1 MDSDPILLGVAH
13 IRVFSMPSEWARAA
27 EFYRDVLAL
36 DEIYTDPDAGVAVFE
51 CGPDLT
57 LGLERVEEDDPEEWE
72 TAGRFTGV
80 SFRVADIARAYETLA
95 ARGVLFDG
103 PPEQMEW
110 GGILAH
116 FQDPA
121 GNTLTLVQEP
131 GEEDL
136 LGAG

>member
-1 MDSDPILLGVAH
+1 MDREPIVQGVAH
-13 IRVFSMPSEWARAA
+13 LRIFSLPPEWERCAA
-27 EFYRDVLAL
+27 FYRDMLEL
-36 DEIYTDPDAGVAVFE
+36 EEIYIDPDAGVAVFE

-57 LGLERVEEDDPEEWE
+57 LGLERVEDEDDEDWDM
-72 TAGRFTGV
+72 AGRFTGI
-80 SFRVADIARAYETLA
+80 SFRVADIARAYATLS

-116 FQDPA
+116 LVDPA
-121 GNTLTLVQEP
+121 GNTLTLVEEP
-131 GEEDL
+131 SEDDL